1 MTDKRTEYVKGLK
14 AAIPVIL
21 GFVPVGIA
29 YAIMARQ
36 AGFTVFETILM
47 SLTVF
52 AGASHWALGGRQTIG
67 YCINPDWYV
76 GVGAGFISNLNPS
89 GNDVNIAPLYLNA
102 RWYWKD
108 RRWSPFVDMSAG
120 YAFATSTGTGGGAY
134 VAPLVGIN
142 YHIKGRLSL
151 DLGLGY
157 LYEGCT
163 CDGVAFNQHSP
174 EIRIGLRY

>member
-1 MTDKRTEYVKGLK
+1 MGSTIKLALDIFNQFSGQIFQGKLEIIVFPSVL
-14 AAIPVIL
+14 VI
-21 GFVPVGIA
+21 V
-29 YAIMARQ
+29 
-36 AGFTVFETILM
+36 
-47 SLTVF
+47 SL
-52 AGASHWALGGRQTIG
+52 
-67 YCINPDWYV
+67 
-76 GVGAGFISNLNPS
+76 

-163 CDGVAFNQHSP
+163 YYGMAFNQHSP

>member
-1 MTDKRTEYVKGLK
+1 MKHLMLSIIALAMFVSGVNAQTVSGRKKG
-14 AAIPVIL
+14 I
-21 GFVPVGIA
+21 
-29 YAIMARQ
+29 Q
-36 AGFTVFETILM
+36 AESSF
-47 SLTVF
+47 VF

-120 YAFATSTGTGGGAY
+120 YAFATSTGTE
-134 VAPLVGIN
+134 I
-142 YHIKGRLSL
+142 GRAH
-151 DLGLGY
+151 
-157 LYEGCT
+157 
-163 CDGVAFNQHSP
+163 V
-174 EIRIGLRY
+174 

>member
-1 MTDKRTEYVKGLK
+1 MKHLMLSIIALAMFVSGVNAQTVSGRKKG
-14 AAIPVIL
+14 I
-21 GFVPVGIA
+21 
-29 YAIMARQ
+29 Q
-36 AGFTVFETILM
+36 AESSF
-47 SLTVF
+47 VF

-163 CDGVAFNQHSP
+163 YYGMAFNQHSP

>member
-1 MTDKRTEYVKGLK
+1 MLSIIALAMFVSGVNAQTVSGRKKG
-14 AAIPVIL
+14 I
-21 GFVPVGIA
+21 
-29 YAIMARQ
+29 Q
-36 AGFTVFETILM
+36 AESSF
-47 SLTVF
+47 VF

-67 YCINPDWYV
+67 YCINPEWYV

-163 CDGVAFNQHSP
+163 YYRMAFNQHSP

>member
-1 MTDKRTEYVKGLK
+1 MKRLLFPIIAFAMLALNVNAQSVSGRKS
-14 AAIPVIL
+14 
-21 GFVPVGIA
+21 GI
-29 YAIMARQ
+29 Q
-36 AGFTVFETILM
+36 AESSF
-47 SLTVF
+47 VF
-52 AGASHWALGGRQTIG
+52 AGASHWALGARQTIG
-67 YCINPDWYV
+67 YCINPDWFV
-76 GVGAGFISNLNPS
+76 GVGAGFISNLNPD
-89 GNDVNIAPLYLNA
+89 GNNANIAALYLNA

-108 RRWSPFVDMSAG
+108 RRGSPFVDMSAG

-163 CDGVAFNQHSP
+163 YYGVAFNQHSP
-174 EIRIGLRY
+174 EIRVGLRY